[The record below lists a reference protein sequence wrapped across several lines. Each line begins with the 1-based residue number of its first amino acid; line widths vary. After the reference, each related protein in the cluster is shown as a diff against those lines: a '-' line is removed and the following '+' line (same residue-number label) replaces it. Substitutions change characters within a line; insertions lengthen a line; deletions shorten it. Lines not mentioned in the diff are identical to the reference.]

1 MQNHWSPVLNI
12 FCWNTTEKRKLE
24 KFFGCQSLGDQTG
37 YTSLPNCLDMTLTNN
52 KTAIINELIL
62 SPFSWFYN
70 KCQKLAAKNLWKCIF
85 RASKRVSC
93 LYFPNVAADDE
104 GCPTIPFRIFVDVII
119 SIPYETSKM
128 KPFVTKNS

>member
-37 YTSLPNCLDMTLTNN
+37 YTSLPNCLDMTLT
-52 KTAIINELIL
+52 KQKFITKLQSTSRI
-62 SPFSWFYN
+62 FSLFYN
-70 KCQKLAAKNLWKCIF
+70 RCQKRDAKNLWKWVF
-85 RASKRVSC
+85 RASRRVSF